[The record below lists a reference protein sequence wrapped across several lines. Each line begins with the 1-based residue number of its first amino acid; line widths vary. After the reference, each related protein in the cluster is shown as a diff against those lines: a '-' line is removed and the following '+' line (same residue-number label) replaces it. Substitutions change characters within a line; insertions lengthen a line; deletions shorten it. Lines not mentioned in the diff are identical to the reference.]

1 MGLTEEDD
9 ANPFEDFFFD
19 GDLAIL
25 DAIIERL
32 RTSEEHKAYRVHR
45 KVISQERDKSVKRE
59 QLRIQNPYI
68 VGVCFGLGRWTNN
81 KTQIRNMLHLM
92 QGNQL
97 LPMLTD
103 KPKMI
108 GHLFVQKE

>member
-68 VGVCFGLGRWTNN
+68 VGVCFGLGR
-81 KTQIRNMLHLM
+81 
-92 QGNQL
+92 
-97 LPMLTD
+97 
-103 KPKMI
+103 
-108 GHLFVQKE
+108 